1 MVVLKLQIIKH
12 NNISIRSQ
20 LESGRSVLALLS
32 FDGEKCIVGESD
44 DLLACADING
54 IDIKKCYRIVF
65 NIDCA
70 DWAFS
75 CPPDYKDIPQEQSR
89 KLRYYKDGLN
99 VIGDFLSQIG
109 LFIGIQVNETNNQ
122 EEYARSDI
130 KYRGDEK

>member
-1 MVVLKLQIIKH
+1 MVLNLQIIKH
-12 NNISIRSQ
+12 NNISIKSQ

-70 DWAFS
+70 DWDFS
-75 CPPDYKDIPQEQSR
+75 CPPDYKGIPQEQSR

-109 LFIGIQVNETNNQ
+109 LFIGIQVNETK
-122 EEYARSDI
+122 D
-130 KYRGDEK
+130 DV